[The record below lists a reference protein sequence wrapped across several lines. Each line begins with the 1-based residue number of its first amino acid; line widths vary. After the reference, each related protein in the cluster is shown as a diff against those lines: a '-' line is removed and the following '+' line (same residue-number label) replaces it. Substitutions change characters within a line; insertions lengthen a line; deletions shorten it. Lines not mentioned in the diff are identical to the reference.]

1 MSASPFC
8 PQCGEPLLVYA
19 ADAGRYLGC
28 PECLWMGEP
37 ELPQDG
43 DPEALAD
50 VLDAVSDE
58 EPPGWMLRDLDE
70 PPTNIKD

>member
-1 MSASPFC
+1 
-8 PQCGEPLLVYA
+8 
-19 ADAGRYLGC
+19 
-28 PECLWMGEP
+28 MGEP